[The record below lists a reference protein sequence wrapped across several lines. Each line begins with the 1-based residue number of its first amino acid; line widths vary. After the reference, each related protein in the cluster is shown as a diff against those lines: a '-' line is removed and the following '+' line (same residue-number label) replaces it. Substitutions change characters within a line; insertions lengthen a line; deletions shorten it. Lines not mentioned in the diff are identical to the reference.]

1 MARCGETIAAQH
13 GERWFRQLHER
24 VDLGHCAPRQHRGVH
39 RVGLGECLP
48 GDGLASILEQLS
60 GRFSIV
66 SDLRTEFLKS
76 VEFLLTAKAMN
87 GFND

>member
-1 MARCGETIAAQH
+1 MARCGHNFEYQY
-13 GERWFRQLHER
+13 GERWFRQLHES
-24 VDLGHCAPRQHRGVH
+24 VDLGHRAPRQHRGVH

-60 GRFSIV
+60 GRFGIV

>member
-1 MARCGETIAAQH
+1 MARCGHNFEYQY
-13 GERWFRQLHER
+13 GERWFRQLHES
-24 VDLGHCAPRQHRGVH
+24 VDLGHRAPRQHRGVH

-48 GDGLASILEQLS
+48 RDGLARILEQLS
-60 GRFSIV
+60 GRFGIV

-76 VEFLLTAKAMN
+76 VEFFLAAKAMN